1 MAEVSHVKVVRQRER
16 PGVLSSS
23 WMFKNGHLLVDL
35 VQFLYLFVLL
45 QVLERQ
51 VVARQREH
59 LPLLQVEML
68 LQRISVLGQDQSR
81 FVVLLVER

>member
-1 MAEVSHVKVVRQRER
+1 MAEVSHVKVVHQRER

>member
-1 MAEVSHVKVVRQRER
+1 
-16 PGVLSSS
+16 
-23 WMFKNGHLLVDL
+23 MFKNGHLLVDL